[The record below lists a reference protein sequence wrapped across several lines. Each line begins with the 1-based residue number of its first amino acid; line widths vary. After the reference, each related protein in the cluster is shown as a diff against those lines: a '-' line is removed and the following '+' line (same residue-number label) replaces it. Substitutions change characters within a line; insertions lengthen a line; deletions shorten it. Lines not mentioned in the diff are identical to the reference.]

1 VILSNGSERPSDH
14 LFFAIQIMGWGQMPE
29 NSKMGLLLS
38 KAKRTY
44 KDATTKGL
52 V

>member
-1 VILSNGSERPSDH
+1 
-14 LFFAIQIMGWGQMPE
+14 MGWGQMPE

-52 V
+52 VIITNNSLNDM